1 MRKLFFLVL
10 LFLMLSSKMLTAV
23 EDDSFLI
30 RRMYLDVLGRVPTT
44 EEIEWYCVYNKN
56 GYSLAVDW
64 ALSISNNKM
73 KHYPKD
79 QAKEILLSEDYK
91 NYKKVPLSKE
101 QLQKNI
107 MFSVGDGDINLT
119 EENYKNSLLKLI
131 RFALASSDS
140 ETDAIDYICN
150 KLMARST
157 NLDEA
162 NYLFRHF
169 KDKRKS
175 LSEEESW
182 LSVLDQI
189 LLLPDVKMK

>member
-10 LFLMLSSKMLTAV
+10 SFLIVSSKMLTAV

-56 GYSLAVDW
+56 SYSLAVEW
-64 ALSISNNKM
+64 ALSISDNKM
-73 KHYPKD
+73 RHYPKD
-79 QAKEILLSEDYK
+79 QAKEILFSEEYK

-101 QLQKNI
+101 QLQKNV
-107 MFSVGDGDINLT
+107 MFSVGDGDLSIT
-119 EENYKNSLLKLI
+119 KENYKKSSLKLI
-131 RFALASSDS
+131 HFALASSDS
-140 ETDAIDYICN
+140 ETDTIDYICN

-157 NLDEA
+157 NIDEA

-169 KDKRKS
+169 KDKCKTS
-175 LSEEESW
+175 SEDESW

-189 LLLPDVKMK
+189 LLLPDVRMK

>member
-10 LFLMLSSKMLTAV
+10 LFLMVSSKMLTAV

-56 GYSLAVDW
+56 GYTLAVDW
-64 ALSISNNKM
+64 ALSISNNRM

-79 QAKEILLSEDYK
+79 EAKEILLSIDYK

-107 MFSVGDGDINLT
+107 MFSVGDGDLSLT
-119 EENYKNSLLKLI
+119 EENYKKSSLKLI
-131 RFALASSDS
+131 RFALDSSDS

-157 NLDEA
+157 NIDEA
-162 NYLFRHF
+162 NYLFRYF
-169 KDKRKS
+169 KDKRKTS
-175 LSEEESW
+175 SEEESW
-182 LSVLDQI
+182 LSILDQI
-189 LLLPDVKMK
+189 LLLPDVRMK